1 MAWQGKEFP
10 KMRNIMRTGLALVG
24 MSAALVP
31 VAGFAQTAP
40 AGYAQSPPPGTMMI
54 MGANGKPVA
63 VSPGPASVAAPAAG
77 HKHLHLHNKKT
88 VCANCAKKQDMDMA
102 GARIVACAHS
112 KNGVCPACRTLL
124 EMPGTVTMGAPT
136 PAPGGEAP
144 GRAMV
149 SSNGPAGNT
158 AAMQA
163 GQYASQPS
171 QAVYD
176 PSMTP
181 EPTPIGLMQTN
192 YARPGM
198 APAGPAGPQGAAMAS
213 SVPTA
218 SSMMPGHSLDD
229 SGVNP
234 APYQHKPT
242 SSANPHVIG
251 HVLGLKSLGAD
262 WREQRAR
269 RKTEAHASIPYNNEG
284 TTINELPSSMVYGK
298 GPR

>member
-1 MAWQGKEFP
+1 
-10 KMRNIMRTGLALVG
+10 MRNIVRTSLALVG

-31 VAGFAQTAP
+31 VAGLAQTAP
-40 AGYAQSPPPGTMMI
+40 AGYAQTPPPGTMMI
-54 MGANGKPVA
+54 MGQDGKPVA
-63 VSPGPASVAAPAAG
+63 VSPGPAPVAAPVAG
-77 HKHLHLHNKKT
+77 HKQHMHLHSKKT
-88 VCANCAKKQDMDMA
+88 VCASCAKKQEMA
-102 GARIVACAHS
+102 MSGARIVACAHS

-124 EMPGTVTMGAPT
+124 EMPGTVTMGAPAPA

-149 SSNGPAGNT
+149 SSNGPAGNP
-158 AAMQA
+158 AAMQTS
-163 GQYASQPS
+163 QYASQPS

-176 PSMTP
+176 PSMSA
-181 EPTPIGLMQTN
+181 EPTPIGVMQTN

-198 APAGPAGPQGAAMAS
+198 MPAGPAGAQGPGMANS
-213 SVPTA
+213 IPTA
-218 SSMMPGHSLDD
+218 GSMKPGHSMNE

-234 APYQHKPT
+234 APYQHKST

-251 HVLGLKSLGAD
+251 HVLGFKSLGAD
-262 WREQRAR
+262 WREQRGR